1 MADFIASVALKL
13 HDQFSA
19 PALKAK
25 AAWANLETG
34 AQKAQFAGAKMVDV
48 GKKATMAVTVP
59 IVAAGTAAIKAGVDF
74 NKGLANVASLGVAE
88 DRVRALGKDVQ
99 GMAVQF
105 GQSTSSL
112 NEGLYN
118 VISAFGDT
126 AETSRLLQINTQAAA
141 AGMATTSEAIAL
153 TSAVTKGY
161 GDTSAAAMQK
171 AADLAFQTVKLGQ
184 TTFPELAASIGKVT
198 GNANALGVS
207 QEDLF
212 AVFATST
219 GVVGSAAEVSTST
232 AAILNEM
239 IKPTKALSGAIDAL
253 GYSSTDAMIQQ
264 LGFGGAIQALGGY
277 AHDSDVKI
285 SSLFGSS
292 EAGRVAMTI
301 AGSQADVFNSKLK
314 EMYNSSG
321 ALDAA
326 YAAQTGG
333 INELGFQF
341 EQLKSQAAVSA
352 QNIGQSLMPALR
364 LTLQIVEPL
373 ASGIGSVATWFGN
386 LPQPLQNSALA
397 IAGIAVAAGPVSV
410 VTGSLVSSV
419 GKLGA
424 GYVRL
429 NRFAHDHSTQLKTL
443 SGYFVRAG
451 SGVLSLSRQ
460 FVLAIPKAYAFAVAN
475 WAVIGPMI
483 AITVGIAAVIAI
495 GVLLIKHWDTVK
507 AFGARVWNG
516 IVYGVQTAIV
526 WLGNLLNNPFFAAV
540 GVLFAPWITIPAL
553 VVKIIM
559 AHWEPIKAF
568 FAAVWD
574 GITLGARA
582 AWAFVVGVFS
592 PVGNAVV
599 AAWQPAK
606 AFFIGMWDAV
616 LFTLHSVGAFF
627 NGVFTAIAGRLI
639 AVWQPAKA
647 FFVGMWD
654 AVLLVL
660 RSVGGFFSG
669 TFAAIAQGIITAW
682 QPVKAFFVS
691 LFGPINKVVS
701 SASSAW
707 KWLVG
712 GNTEGAGGGQTV
724 PDNVK
729 KFGAGGYTGPGGA
742 SQVAGVVHAGEY
754 VFSQAAVDTIG
765 LGNLDYLHKH
775 PGPIQFAQ
783 GIGAAEGPAPSGG
796 GNGNISIHIENLTVN
811 ADEIEEIGDFV
822 RLLMRAGGAA

>member
-1 MADFIASVALKL
+1 MPGCVALTFVFSLPLLVLPIGIDVL
-13 HDQFSA
+13 HA
-19 PALKAK
+19 PQL
-25 AAWANLETG
+25 
-34 AQKAQFAGAKMVDV
+34 AGLAGTVGGELVLLVDDADAPVDV
-48 GKKATMAVTVP
+48 V
-59 IVAAGTAAIKAGVDF
+59 
-74 NKGLANVASLGVAE
+74 LG
-88 DRVRALGKDVQ
+88 
-99 GMAVQF
+99 
-105 GQSTSSL
+105 
-112 NEGLYN
+112 
-118 VISAFGDT
+118 
-126 AETSRLLQINTQAAA
+126 
-141 AGMATTSEAIAL
+141 
-153 TSAVTKGY
+153 
-161 GDTSAAAMQK
+161 
-171 AADLAFQTVKLGQ
+171 
-184 TTFPELAASIGKVT
+184 
-198 GNANALGVS
+198 
-207 QEDLF
+207 
-212 AVFATST
+212 
-219 GVVGSAAEVSTST
+219 
-232 AAILNEM
+232 
-239 IKPTKALSGAIDAL
+239 
-253 GYSSTDAMIQQ
+253 
-264 LGFGGAIQALGGY
+264 
-277 AHDSDVKI
+277 
-285 SSLFGSS
+285 
-292 EAGRVAMTI
+292 
-301 AGSQADVFNSKLK
+301 
-314 EMYNSSG
+314 
-321 ALDAA
+321 
-326 YAAQTGG
+326 
-333 INELGFQF
+333 
-341 EQLKSQAAVSA
+341 
-352 QNIGQSLMPALR
+352 
-364 LTLQIVEPL
+364 
-373 ASGIGSVATWFGN
+373 
-386 LPQPLQNSALA
+386 
-397 IAGIAVAAGPVSV
+397 
-410 VTGSLVSSV
+410 
-419 GKLGA
+419 
-424 GYVRL
+424 
-429 NRFAHDHSTQLKTL
+429 
-443 SGYFVRAG
+443 
-451 SGVLSLSRQ
+451 RQ

-507 AFGARVWNG
+507 AFGAKVWNG
-516 IVYGVQTAIV
+516 IVYGVQTAIT
-526 WLGNLLNNPFFAAV
+526 WFSNLLNNPFFAGV

-592 PVGNAVV
+592 PVGNAIV

-616 LFTLHSVGAFF
+616 LFALHGVGAFF
-627 NGVFTAIAGRLI
+627 NGVFAAIAGRLI

-660 RSVGGFFSG
+660 HSVGGFFSG

-682 QPVKAFFVS
+682 QPVKAFFAA
-691 LFGPINKVVS
+691 LFEPINKVVS

-712 GNTEGAGGGQTV
+712 GNTEGAGGGQAV

-754 VFSQAAVDTIG
+754 VFSQSAVDTIG